1 VTTLAPLIG
10 TAIVVGS
17 PLLPLVSS
25 AQFKPLGV
33 FNEPVP
39 LMVRVQ
45 PGGVS
50 DPLKIPAQLIA
61 EFTVMVTTP
70 GLVVPA
76 VKQAASAV
84 FQTTVEA
91 VRAEVAAHWGVVV
104 FQVPLLGVPV
114 PLLSQ

>member
-1 VTTLAPLIG
+1 MTILAPVIG

-17 PLLPLVSS
+17 ALAPLVSS

-50 DPLKIPAQLIA
+50 DPLKMPLQFRA
-61 EFTVMVTTP
+61 EFSVMVTAP
-70 GLVVPA
+70 GLVLPA

-84 FQTTVEA
+84 FQTPGEA
-91 VRAEVAAHWGVVV
+91 VRVEEVAHWDLVVS
-104 FQVPLLGVPV
+104 QVPLLGVPV